1 MSVLPVCFKFFF
13 AHYLSAKASL
23 KSECI
28 EQFREKRH
36 FCIMALNNFL
46 EIEKLLFTFL
56 AGRSSVTFL
65 DCSVLRLIGRYVADV
80 NKLVFESYLAWLFTL
95 KKNNKSNH

>member
-1 MSVLPVCFKFFF
+1 MFLIFF

-28 EQFREKRH
+28 GQFREKRH
-36 FCIMALNNFL
+36 FCIMALNYLL

-80 NKLVFESYLAWLFTL
+80 NKLVFES
-95 KKNNKSNH
+95 